1 MTNAYLDA
9 LEKTRP
15 SYVKVVPSPKKA
27 VSSTMTTQKRVSPV
41 QRRTPLK
48 ASSPI
53 VESPSK
59 SPSPKKGPGSPNSLR
74 NELFGSRTTLS
85 NQPQTTV
92 LLSQQEPATLSPEK
106 AASAK
111 QAMAAVQKMVRECPA
126 DYTDER
132 SPRSRSPRGGSRR
145 TTRPKRVGEASP
157 QPETMTVVVMSDVDP
172 PPASEDSL
180 RLEDWSY
187 DDLTQY
193 FKELFAIGDENGDG
207 VLQPEE
213 VRSLCEMSGFN
224 MTPEMVDTVIKEAD
238 KNNDGVI
245 DYTEFVPMLLS
256 LLGNDQKSNELD
268 LEEIAAMSPEIVA
281 ASTES
286 LKSYFMCV
294 FAIADENQDG
304 VLSKSEVKELLT
316 ACGYDLDAAAV
327 SRLVDEAD
335 TNDDGVLQYEEFVP
349 MILKMLGKIE

>member
-1 MTNAYLDA
+1 
-9 LEKTRP
+9 
-15 SYVKVVPSPKKA
+15 
-27 VSSTMTTQKRVSPV
+27 
-41 QRRTPLK
+41 
-48 ASSPI
+48 
-53 VESPSK
+53 
-59 SPSPKKGPGSPNSLR
+59 
-74 NELFGSRTTLS
+74 
-85 NQPQTTV
+85 
-92 LLSQQEPATLSPEK
+92 
-106 AASAK
+106 
-111 QAMAAVQKMVRECPA
+111 
-126 DYTDER
+126 
-132 SPRSRSPRGGSRR
+132 
-145 TTRPKRVGEASP
+145 
-157 QPETMTVVVMSDVDP
+157 
-172 PPASEDSL
+172 
-180 RLEDWSY
+180 
-187 DDLTQY
+187 
-193 FKELFAIGDENGDG
+193 
-207 VLQPEE
+207 
-213 VRSLCEMSGFN
+213 
-224 MTPEMVDTVIKEAD
+224 MVDTVIKEAD